1 MRLSLFCNAR
11 RKSRRCQTSPR
22 CCETKDGI
30 SSHSGTARQQCCRV
44 HARAYAPGCRSIFQ
58 GHAMRGTPCLRR
70 TEQQTSAAAEGAC
83 AESPLGGTVATQ
95 ASACSGAVENFK
107 SPKHHDDSRYQR
119 GRHQHTFQG
128 SDSHPL
134 YSPLPSPA
142 SGLVDSRA
150 AAIIRSQCYQSCVK
164 VVVCGAQWGTWC
176 SSKGKGPARGLF
188 DQWCQNKAISRMIGS
203 GTPNSQSNAPFV
215 KSMSSSSK
223 AAWPCNAG
231 GAARFRASLM
241 TLSVGGQPPDADQV
255 QRPGA
260 VMSDNTANQTHCGR
274 SL

>member
-1 MRLSLFCNAR
+1 MRGAGNQIQYALGDDCPSSGPRCSGRQSLSTILLIGGMRLSLFCNAR

-176 SSKGKGPARGLF
+176 SSKGKGPCEGPFRSVVPEQG
-188 DQWCQNKAISRMIGS
+188 DQQNDR
-203 GTPNSQSNAPFV
+203 
-215 KSMSSSSK
+215 
-223 AAWPCNAG
+223 
-231 GAARFRASLM
+231 
-241 TLSVGGQPPDADQV
+241 
-255 QRPGA
+255 QRHA
-260 VMSDNTANQTHCGR
+260 Q
-274 SL
+274 